1 MVTAIAVALGW
12 EKATFFK
19 IIGILLAFGGACF
32 IVFYG
37 AHIEAGGA
45 ELAGNIL
52 YFLNCLGTAL
62 YVICAK
68 PIFKHYPATSIT
80 GWSYIMGS
88 LMMMVACLVA
98 NNSPPIYHFICDDC
112 PPGSKWHVPTNAI
125 FALVYWILLTS
136 VGSYLLMTWGNKY
149 ADASLV
155 LAYTPLQPATSAI
168 LSFLLISAGF
178 KGKLQMPGLNILGV
192 IGIFIGLAFVVYD
205 NRKQEQEA
213 RTKYLQVQSV
223 VSDEKGKSEV
233 HVVESLGPP
242 DFDAEEDDELALGPR
257 ASEL

>member
-1 MVTAIAVALGW
+1 MFV
-12 EKATFFK
+12 
-19 IIGILLAFGGACF
+19 
-32 IVFYG
+32 
-37 AHIEAGGA
+37 
-45 ELAGNIL
+45 
-52 YFLNCLGTAL
+52 
-62 YVICAK
+62 
-68 PIFKHYPATSIT
+68 
-80 GWSYIMGS
+80 
-88 LMMMVACLVA
+88 
-98 NNSPPIYHFICDDC
+98 
-112 PPGSKWHVPTNAI
+112 
-125 FALVYWILLTS
+125 
-136 VGSYLLMTWGNKY
+136 
-149 ADASLV
+149 
-155 LAYTPLQPATSAI
+155 SAR
-168 LSFLLISAGF
+168 F